1 VSDKIITDYST
12 DKPVYVEK
20 TEGGKTVI
28 RDYSTITAPVFEI
41 KNVPDAVNESEQNN
55 P

>member
-1 VSDKIITDYST
+1 MSEKIITDYST

-28 RDYSTITAPVFEI
+28 RDYSTNAPTFRVQT
-41 KNVPDAVNESEQNN
+41 VLGDNESEQNN
-55 P
+55 H

>member
-1 VSDKIITDYST
+1 MSEKIITDYST

-20 TEGGKTVI
+20 TEGGRTVI
-28 RDYSTITAPVFEI
+28 RDFSTIAAPVFEI
-41 KNVPDAVNESEQNN
+41 KNVPDADNESEQNN